1 MKRIIGLITALCVT
15 LCSFGCV
22 LASEE
27 AQTVELGLT
36 EAIEMAMTDNA
47 QIIANGYR
55 QLANQKNLESAHANK
70 KDAVNSSKNMPIL
83 SATTINE
90 LLLKKG
96 YYVEAAK
103 MQQRL
108 TLEEA
113 DKIKS
118 TIAYGVTEAYYNLVL
133 MDKLIGAA
141 NNAYSL
147 AISNLEVIGAQYD
160 MGLIAQLDYENASL
174 AVDNAKSMVDSY
186 ILNREI
192 ADANLKILL
201 DVPQDTTLILTDE
214 IETEEFSA
222 DVDVDIAS
230 ALNSRYDISAAKEA
244 EQLAM
249 LYFDI
254 AKSFTSG
261 SAVYNTAY
269 ADYIDAQNTCQS
281 ALDGISLSLKNS
293 YNSTLTTHTA
303 MELAKRQYEIKL
315 KAYDAVK
322 LKYELGMI
330 SNLELTN
337 SINELYDA
345 QVSYANAK
353 LNYRMAVEK
362 YKYEISTGL

>member
-1 MKRIIGLITALCVT
+1 MKRICALVTALCIA

-27 AQTVELGLT
+27 AQAIDLGLT
-36 EAIEMAMTDNA
+36 EAIDMAMTDNA
-47 QIIANGYR
+47 QIIANSYR
-55 QLANQKNLESAHANK
+55 QYANQKNLESAHANK

-108 TLEEA
+108 TIKEA
-113 DKIKS
+113 DKIKAS
-118 TIAYGVTEAYYNLVL
+118 IAYSVTEAYYNLVL
-133 MDKLIGAA
+133 MDKLIAAA
-141 NNAYSL
+141 NNAHNL
-147 AISNLEVIGAQYD
+147 ALANLEVIDAQYD
-160 MGLIAQLDYENASL
+160 MGLIAELDYENASL

-201 DVPQDTTLILTDE
+201 DIPQDTKLTLTDE

-222 DVDVDIAS
+222 DANTDITS
-230 ALNSRYDISAAKEA
+230 ALDTRYDVTAAKEA
-244 EQLAM
+244 KDLAM

-269 ADYIDAQNTCQS
+269 ADYIDAENTYKS
-281 ALDGISLSLKNS
+281 ALDGITLSLRSS
-293 YNSTLTTHTA
+293 YNKTLTTHTA
-303 MELAKRQYEIKL
+303 MELARRQYETKL
-315 KAYDAVK
+315 KAYEAVK

-337 SINELYDA
+337 GINELYDA

-353 LNYRMAVEK
+353 LNYRLAVEK